1 MIEKVLAFVKNNLRF
16 FAALN
21 LIIIIATVVF
31 SAVKGGFNGAA
42 TAISG
47 FAAAFMLG
55 YFGVFGRY
63 AKRTADTLKKLTI
76 IAFLLA
82 IIVAVMFCIAFIR
95 FSLLQYLTKVIA
107 VCLGFIASAI
117 ANLDDL
123 KE

>member
-31 SAVKGGFNGAA
+31 SAVKGGFDGAA
-42 TAISG
+42 TTISG

-82 IIVAVMFCIAFIR
+82 IIVAVICIAFIK
-95 FSLLQYLTKVIA
+95 FSLLQYLTKAIA